1 MSDLQENL
9 NAYWSLRAPAYDD
22 FQQSPDRVELDR
34 AAWSEAF
41 AAALPPAPADV
52 LDLGTGS
59 GYVAMLLADL
69 DHRVTATDLADGMLE
84 RAREHAAQTDNPPQF
99 LPGDAVAPA
108 FAAESFDAITNRF
121 LMWTLREPKEALA
134 NWKRLL
140 RPGGVL
146 AVVDSTWF
154 PDGRGVEVR
163 SDFARWYDAD
173 VRAGLPLA
181 EASSIESTRE
191 LVEAAGFREVT
202 LTPLTSVFELDR
214 SYGVAPGH
222 EVQMKYLVRGLA

>member
-1 MSDLQENL
+1 MTDLQENL
-9 NAYWSLRAPAYDD
+9 NTYWSLRASAYDD

-34 AAWSEAF
+34 VAWSDAF
-41 AAALPPAPADV
+41 AAALPPGPVDV

-59 GYVAMLLADL
+59 GYVAMLLAEL
-69 DHRVTATDLADGMLE
+69 GHRVTATDLAHGMLE
-84 RAREHAAQTDNPPQF
+84 RAREHAARVGNPPRF
-99 LPGDAVAPA
+99 LPGDAVAPH

-154 PDGRGVEVR
+154 PDGCGVDVT
-163 SDFARWYDAD
+163 SDFARWYDD
-173 VRAGLPLA
+173 EVRAGLPLA
-181 EASSIESTRE
+181 EARSIESTRE
-191 LVEAAGFREVT
+191 IVEAAGFGDVT

-214 SYGVAPGH
+214 SHGVAPGH
-222 EVQMKYLVRGLA
+222 EVQMKYLIRAVA